1 MGKLLITSYVYD
13 ALDRVTSVTN
23 PLGTFTQTYLGNGGR
38 LASVAYPLA
47 GMNTAYSYLPASGDF
62 RLSSIQHQGPGDAA
76 LATYGYTYRPDGN
89 IATWRSIHEPA
100 A

>member
-1 MGKLLITSYVYD
+1 VGKLLITSYVYD

-47 GMNTAYSYLPASGDF
+47 GMNTAYSYFPASGDF
-62 RLSSIQHQGPGDAA
+62 RLSSIQHQGPGGAA